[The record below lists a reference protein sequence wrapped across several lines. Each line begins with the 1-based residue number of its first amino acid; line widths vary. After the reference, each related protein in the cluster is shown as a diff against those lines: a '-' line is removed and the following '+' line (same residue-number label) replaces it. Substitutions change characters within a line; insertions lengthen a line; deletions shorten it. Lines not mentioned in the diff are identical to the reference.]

1 MVELNIINGCQRD
14 GPCRQ
19 GNLDARGLKL
29 HTEIRQ
35 AAKERIDLR
44 EDPSAVM
51 DLVMEKVT
59 ENKPNFQCV
68 HCGSDVQIIMD
79 SKGYMSLMD
88 TVGDAMSEGAGTSS
102 SQQGASQIQPPAA
115 DSGREPSGGNL
126 EYSPGPSPLGGNEPL
141 PGEAPPEEEA
151 AENGISPPASGPDNV
166 PSPPDPPEEQGGQS
180 GDAGPD
186 SGEGDAEEELPP
198 HLRNFHIE

>member
-1 MVELNIINGCQRD
+1 MIELNIVNGCQRD

-29 HTEIRQ
+29 HTEIQQ

-88 TVGDAMSEGAGTSS
+88 TVGDAMSEDGGSS
-102 SQQGASQIQPPAA
+102 PQGQERGSSQIQPPAA
-115 DSGREPSGGNL
+115 GSSREPAGENL
-126 EYSPGPSPLGGNEPL
+126 EYNPAPIGGNEPL
-141 PGEAPPEEEA
+141 PGEAPPQEDPGA
-151 AENGISPPASGPDNV
+151 GISPPSSGPDSV

-180 GDAGPD
+180 ADAGPD
-186 SGEGDAEEELPP
+186 SGEGEEELPP